1 MPQTGS
7 VLMPMA
13 SDSIEGHVNARGL
26 GCHLEPRKFGWP
38 ALPIEAIVTS
48 SPGLL
53 PKTMSGSVVLPQSG
67 SVLMFMAHSNT
78 KVHTDVQG

>member
-13 SDSIEGHVNARGL
+13 TDSIEDHADARGL
-26 GCHLEPRKFGWP
+26 GCHLEPCKFGWP
-38 ALPIEAIVTS
+38 ALTVEAIVTS
-48 SPGLL
+48 SSGLL
-53 PKTMSGSVVLPQSG
+53 RKNLGSVVLPQSG

-78 KVHTDVQG
+78 KVHIDIQG